1 MTGEAKWLRAGLGFL
16 AAVEIGLGLW
26 TLLLPKSFF
35 DLRWVSY
42 FPPYNEHLMRDYG
55 GLTLGIAVILIVAT
69 VTMERRLV
77 LTALSAYLVVSGS
90 HFAFHAVHLE
100 HFTVGD
106 AITQTAGLAGALVIP
121 VALLLLARTL
131 PPMKV
136 LKENSR
142 K

>member
-1 MTGEAKWLRAGLGFL
+1 MTGAAKWLRAGLAFL
-16 AAVEIGLGLW
+16 AAVELVLGLW

-55 GLTLGIAVILIVAT
+55 GLNLGLAVMLTVAT
-69 VTMERRLV
+69 VAMERQLV

-90 HFAFHAVHLE
+90 HFVFHAVHLE

-121 VALLLLARTL
+121 VALLLLARRL
-131 PPMKV
+131 PAAKIP
-136 LKENSR
+136 ERFSR
-142 K
+142 